1 MRQVN
6 DQTFY
11 AEAEQRF
18 GTDRMGWRFVCPKC
32 GLTQSANDFVAA
44 KIEKE
49 DIKKYIGIVCLA
61 SVKKPATCDCDVRT
75 LKEPEL
81 IAKLVEV
88 KRGNGMLYNYFE
100 LASVPVDKPEEQKPN
115 NKTER
120 KNENMAKKKQ
130 QQSKKL
136 TDAEKKEAAR
146 QRAKA
151 WRDAHKQEAKP
162 KSKSKNKLQREEVV
176 VRPPNIQTPPPAAST
191 RPPTARVRARRKAQ
205 EILILLAEPDK
216 LPIVQPGAVDIRK
229 VSAALAHI
237 REHCAPGTYKVAIV
251 KATRTLN
258 VETKEIR
265 ELK

>member
-1 MRQVN
+1 
-6 DQTFY
+6 
-11 AEAEQRF
+11 
-18 GTDRMGWRFVCPKC
+18 
-32 GLTQSANDFVAA
+32 
-44 KIEKE
+44 
-49 DIKKYIGIVCLA
+49 
-61 SVKKPATCDCDVRT
+61 
-75 LKEPEL
+75 
-81 IAKLVEV
+81 
-88 KRGNGMLYNYFE
+88 
-100 LASVPVDKPEEQKPN
+100 
-115 NKTER
+115 
-120 KNENMAKKKQ
+120 MAKKKQ

-151 WRDAHKQEAKP
+151 WRDAHKQEDKP
-162 KSKSKNKLQREEVV
+162 KRKGKPQREEVV
-176 VRPPNIQTPPPAAST
+176 VRPPNIQAPPAPVAGAQS
-191 RPPTARVRARRKAQ
+191 PTARVRARRKAQ